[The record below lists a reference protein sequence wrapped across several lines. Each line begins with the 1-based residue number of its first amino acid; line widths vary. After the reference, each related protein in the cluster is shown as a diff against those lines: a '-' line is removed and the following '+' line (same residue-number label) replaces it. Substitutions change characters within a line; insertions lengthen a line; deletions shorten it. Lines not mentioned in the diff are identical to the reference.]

1 MFHTITQTLVAF
13 GPLGL
18 FLLAFLDSV
27 GIPVAGP
34 LDALLIFLSAQTPSR
49 AWWLAGIAVVGST
62 AGNIILFLTARRGGR
77 RFLEKSA
84 SPGRAQRFREW
95 FQRYGLISVFVP
107 ALMPIPMPLK
117 LFVISAGA
125 LRTSLPGFASVI
137 LLARVLRYFGE
148 AWLGI
153 KLGAGSTAFLKA
165 HAWHFILAA
174 VLLFAVLYLLVR
186 LSDKWRRQIYSGTEV
201 R

>member
-1 MFHTITQTLVAF
+1 MAF

-34 LDALLIFLSAQTPSR
+34 LDALVIFLSAQTPLH
-49 AWWLAGIAVVGST
+49 AWWFAGIAVIGST
-62 AGNIILFLTARRGGR
+62 FGNVILFLTSRRGGR
-77 RFLEKSA
+77 KFLEKSA
-84 SPGRAQRFREW
+84 SPGRAKRFREW
-95 FQRYGLISVFVP
+95 FQRYGLITVFVP

-125 LRTSLPGFASVI
+125 LRTSFPAFVGVI
-137 LLARVLRYFGE
+137 LLARMLRYFGE
-148 AWLGI
+148 VWLGVS
-153 KLGAGSTAFLKA
+153 LGANSTAFVKV
-165 HAWHFILAA
+165 HAWHFIISALI
-174 VLLFAVLYLLVR
+174 LFVVLYLLVR
-186 LSDKWRRQIYSGTEV
+186 LSDRWRRQVYSETEV